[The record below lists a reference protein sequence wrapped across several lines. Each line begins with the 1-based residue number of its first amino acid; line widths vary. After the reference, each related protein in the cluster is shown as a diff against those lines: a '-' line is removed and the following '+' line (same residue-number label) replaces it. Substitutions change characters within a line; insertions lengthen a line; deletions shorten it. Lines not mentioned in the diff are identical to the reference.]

1 VLASH
6 GVDQGQG
13 LADAEV
19 ELKRAEFG
27 TNELDKDE
35 GTPLWKLVL
44 QQFDDLL
51 VKILLGAAVLSFVR
65 AAPPRLP
72 PLPLLSAALQERLP

>member
-1 VLASH
+1 MLASH

-35 GTPLWKLVL
+35 GTPLWKLVPH
-44 QQFDDLL
+44 
-51 VKILLGAAVLSFVR
+51 
-65 AAPPRLP
+65 APTHARFLD
-72 PLPLLSAALQERLP
+72 

>member
-1 VLASH
+1 MASERPWAYPTE
-6 GVDQGQG
+6 QALGQG

-51 VKILLGAAVLSFVR
+51 VKILLGAAVLSFARR
-65 AAPPRLP
+65 ADSTA
-72 PLPLLSAALQERLP
+72 

>member
-35 GTPLWKLVL
+35 GTPLWKLVPH
-44 QQFDDLL
+44 
-51 VKILLGAAVLSFVR
+51 
-65 AAPPRLP
+65 APTHARLD
-72 PLPLLSAALQERLP
+72 